1 MRRRSQ
7 TEQAGHSRQPS
18 QADRG
23 RRAPTWLLG
32 CAVLVSLSLMLL
44 PGCSDPDASAYTEV
58 TVGKL
63 TVDRPADWATELTV
77 EAPWNQGFRPAPES
91 VEQLQVSGDFGEY
104 PTAAAAMGTLIGQ
117 AQVGLK
123 GFTIVESR
131 DVEIKGATTGRVTRY
146 TITDNTGSQLSGEWF
161 VAAHWPYPQSVAVS
175 VLQPQFDADLER
187 RILES
192 MELKPVLQ

>member
-1 MRRRSQ
+1 M
-7 TEQAGHSRQPS
+7 
-18 QADRG
+18 
-23 RRAPTWLLG
+23 LL
-32 CAVLVSLSLMLL
+32 LSLALSGL
-44 PGCSDPDASAYTEV
+44 TACTDPDGAAYTEV

-63 TVDRPADWATELTV
+63 TVDRPAGWATEMPV
-77 EAPWNQGFRPAPES
+77 EAPWTAGFRLAPDS
-91 VEQLQVSGDFGEY
+91 VEQLQVSGDFGEH
-104 PTAAAAMGTLIGQ
+104 PTAAAAMGTLVGQ

-123 GFTIVESR
+123 GFEVVESR
-131 DVEIKGATTGRVTRY
+131 DVEIEGATTGRVTRY

-175 VLQPQFDADLER
+175 VLQPQFDPELER

>member
-7 TEQAGHSRQPS
+7 TEQAG
-18 QADRG
+18 RG
-23 RRAPTWLLG
+23 GRGPAWRLG
-32 CAVLVSLSLMLL
+32 CALLLTLSLALL
-44 PGCSDPDASAYTEV
+44 PGCTDPEASAYTEV

-63 TVDRPADWATELTV
+63 TVDRPSDWATELAV
-77 EAPWNQGFRPAPES
+77 EEPWTQGFRLAPDS
-91 VEQLQVSGDFGEY
+91 VEQQQVSGDFGEY

-123 GFTIVESR
+123 GFEIVESR

-161 VAAHWPYPQSVAVS
+161 VAAHWPFPQSVAVS
-175 VLQPQFDADLER
+175 VLQPQFVADLEP

-192 MELKPVLQ
+192 MELKHDLQ

>member
-1 MRRRSQ
+1 
-7 TEQAGHSRQPS
+7 
-18 QADRG
+18 
-23 RRAPTWLLG
+23 
-32 CAVLVSLSLMLL
+32 MLL
-44 PGCSDPDASAYTEV
+44 LTLTLGLLPACSDPDAAAYTEV

-77 EAPWNQGFRPAPES
+77 EAPWNQGFRLAPES

-161 VAAHWPYPQSVAVS
+161 VAARWPYPQSVAVS

>member
-1 MRRRSQ
+1 ML
-7 TEQAGHSRQPS
+7 
-18 QADRG
+18 
-23 RRAPTWLLG
+23 LLG
-32 CAVLVSLSLMLL
+32 LALAVL
-44 PGCSDPDASAYTEV
+44 PGCTDPDAASYTEV

-63 TVDRPADWATELTV
+63 TVDRPAAWSTEMSV
-77 EAPWNQGFRPAPES
+77 EAPWNQGFRLTTES

-104 PTAAAAMGTLIGQ
+104 PTAAAAMGTLVGQ

-123 GFTIVESR
+123 GFQVVESR
-131 DVEIKGATTGRVTRY
+131 DVEIKGATTGRLTRY

-192 MELKPVLQ
+192 MELTPVQQ